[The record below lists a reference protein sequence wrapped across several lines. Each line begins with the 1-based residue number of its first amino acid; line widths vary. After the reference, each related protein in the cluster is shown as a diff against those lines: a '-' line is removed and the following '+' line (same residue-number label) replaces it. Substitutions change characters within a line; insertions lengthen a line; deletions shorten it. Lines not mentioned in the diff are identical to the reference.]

1 MNGERGR
8 SGVPLGRPR
17 GVAGGGVRSR
27 RGGECSYEGDGTPPR
42 SDWRKRLGD
51 PRGVEGEPGI
61 RGDVG
66 ALGDSR
72 CDWGDA
78 GRGIGVL
85 LLLRTIR
92 TGEWTR
98 GVCGDLG
105 DSRHVRC
112 PTRSG
117 ERGERGD

>member
-1 MNGERGR
+1 MNGERER
-8 SGVPLGRPR
+8 SGVALGRPR

-27 RGGECSYEGDGTPPR
+27 RGGECSYDGDGTPPR
-42 SDWRKRLGD
+42 RDWRKRLGD
-51 PRGVEGEPGI
+51 PRGVEGDPGI
-61 RGDVG
+61 RGDN
-66 ALGDSR
+66 R

-78 GRGIGVL
+78 GRGIGVVL
-85 LLLRTIR
+85 VLRTMR

-105 DSRHVRC
+105 DSRQVRC

-117 ERGERGD
+117 ERGD